1 MKIIFCHHAERKVK
15 KKLSQE
21 DGLTKHGKIDAKNTG
36 KILAKHQ
43 KVKEI
48 YTSTHFRCKET
59 AKILNKFFN
68 VPITEDER
76 FNEFTNDKQETW
88 TGLQNRIIEAL
99 NDIVAKHDDQD
110 TVVCVTS
117 GVNIAGFIDFQL
129 GLKPSEEAPFLGII
143 SCSPIIFTYKK
154 QNNKSADIIV

>member
-1 MKIIFCHHAERKVK
+1 MKIIYCHHAERDTKGR
-15 KKLSQE
+15 LTQD
-21 DGLTKHGKIDAKNTG
+21 DGLTKLGKKDAKNTG

-88 TGLQNRIIEAL
+88 TEKQNKIIEAIK
-99 NDIVAKHDDQD
+99 DIVKKHNDQD
-110 TVVCVTS
+110 TVLCVTS

-129 GLKPSEEAPFLGII
+129 GLKPSEEMPFLGVIP
-143 SCSPIIFTYKK
+143 CSPIIFTIKK
-154 QNNKSADIIV
+154 NN